1 MEIPQGGSV
10 QCLQFELELG
20 MLVFDKLWHEE
31 KLSSLKKP
39 SDEEDKN
46 PHHPL
51 LLKLANKETNFLT
64 LTDIQPSNNLQL

>member
-1 MEIPQGGSV
+1 MEIPQGHSV

-20 MLVFDKLWHEE
+20 MLV
-31 KLSSLKKP
+31 LKKP

-51 LLKLANKETNFLT
+51 LLKLANKGTNFLT
-64 LTDIQPSNNLQL
+64 LTDVQPSNNLQL

>member
-1 MEIPQGGSV
+1 MEIPQGRSV

-20 MLVFDKLWHEE
+20 MLV
-31 KLSSLKKP
+31 LKKP

-51 LLKLANKETNFLT
+51 LLKLANKGTNFLT
-64 LTDIQPSNNLQL
+64 LTDVQPSNNLQL